1 MKKNEII
8 QSIMDDMN
16 AVLSHEQQKKLR
28 RILDIRLA
36 TFFKLPVAPS
46 SHEIR
51 KLNNQEILQRF
62 ISSKRLE
69 GCSEKTLHYYV
80 ATLEKMLEIL
90 NLSIQEIQTDDLR
103 NYLSYY
109 QSTNHSSK
117 VTIDNMRRIF
127 SSFFSWLE
135 DEEYILKSPVR
146 RIHRI
151 KTSRVVKDVF
161 SDEEIERMR
170 EKCVHS
176 RDLAMLD
183 LFLSTGIRVGEL
195 VTLNISDINFEE
207 RQCVVLGK
215 GNHQRIVYFDAKTKL
230 HLQEYI
236 DTRTDPSPALFVSF
250 RKPYQRL
257 TIAAVEVRL
266 KQIGE
271 KAHIQNVHP
280 HKFRRTLATMAI
292 DKGMPVEQVQQ
303 LLGHIRI
310 DTTMHYAMVNENNV
324 KNSHRKYIG

>member
-36 TFFKLPVAPS
+36 TFFKLPVTPS

-195 VTLNISDINFEE
+195 VTLNISDVNFEE

-215 GNHQRIVYFDAKTKL
+215 GNHQRIVYFDAKTKI

-236 DTRTDPSPALFVSF
+236 DTRTDLSPALFVSF